1 MGNPEFTILI
11 DGECPLCRH
20 EANMMRRLDRGRGK
34 LVLVDIAAPSFDA
47 SRYGTTFEA
56 VMGSIHGV
64 RADGTLISGMEVFR
78 RAYAAVGMSWLL
90 GWTAWPLA
98 RPIAD
103 AVYSF
108 FAKNRLRFTGRKNAC
123 ETGRCRV

>member
-1 MGNPEFTILI
+1 MVNPEFTILI

-34 LVLVDIAAPSFDA
+34 LALVDIALPSFDA
-47 SRYGTTFEA
+47 ARYGTTFEA

-64 RADGTLISGMEVFR
+64 RSDGTLISGMEVFR

-90 GWTAWPLA
+90 SWTAWPIA

-123 ETGRCRV
+123 EAGRCRV